1 MSELYGSDAYAPR
14 EVALRIATV
23 GVAKAR
29 MAMLPLLMLGML
41 AGAFIGLGSMLFVI
55 VKSDASLGFAASQ
68 VAGGLVFSLGLLLVV
83 VAGAELFTGNNLLAM
98 AWADRKISSAEVL
111 RNWVLVCAANFVGAA
126 GLALLVFCSGH
137 TTMNDGA
144 VGRAVVRIALAKQAL
159 PMWEAFFRGILC
171 NVLVCMAVW
180 MAMAGRSVVDKAVAV
195 IFPISAF
202 VAAGFEHS
210 IANMY
215 LMPLGDVDPAVDSG
229 RRPGCGQ
236 LERHG
241 RQSAGRHRGQS
252 ARWQRAGRA
261 DLSRDLS
268 RWRLGRAGGRAI
280 PRRRPHR
287 RSPGGCGSLPSSG
300 AIFASLWCVDPRKCG
315 VAPKT
320 GNSICEGFMEALKQG
335 SDALFILLGGI
346 MVLAM
351 HAGFAF
357 LELGTVRKKNQVNAL
372 VKILVDF
379 SVSTVMYFVVGY
391 GVAYGTTLLRRRRS
405 SWPRATATS
414 WSGSSSC

>member
-41 AGAFIGLGSMLFVI
+41 AGAFIGLGSMLFAI

-68 VAGGLVFSLGLLLVV
+68 IAGGLVFSLGLLLVV

-126 GLALLVFCSGH
+126 GLALLVFASGH
-137 TTMNDGA
+137 TAMNDGA
-144 VGRAVVRIALAKQAL
+144 IGRAVVRIALAKQAL

-195 IFPISAF
+195 IFPVSAF

-215 LMPLGDVDPAVDSG
+215 LMPLAMLIQQSTPAA
-229 RRPGCGQ
+229 GQ
-236 LERHG
+236 AAVSWGGMGANLMAVI
-241 RQSAGRHRGQS
+241 AG
-252 ARWQRAGRA
+252 
-261 DLSRDLS
+261 
-268 RWRLGRAGGRAI
+268 
-280 PRRRPHR
+280 
-287 RSPGGCGSLPSSG
+287 
-300 AIFASLWCVDPRKCG
+300 
-315 VAPKT
+315 
-320 GNSICEGFMEALKQG
+320 N
-335 SDALFILLGGI
+335 LLGGS
-346 MVLAM
+346 VLVGLTY
-351 HAGFAF
+351 HVIYS
-357 LELGTVRKKNQVNAL
+357 GTLQSAEPTPPAR
-372 VKILVDF
+372 
-379 SVSTVMYFVVGY
+379 SV
-391 GVAYGTTLLRRRRS
+391 
-405 SWPRATATS
+405 
-414 WSGSSSC
+414 